1 MSYTHYQWV
10 ILYAEHRML
19 CSLWLTMLVKMFTKF
34 VSLIFE
40 QSFAY
45 VPWRFFSSWH
55 WLPSCPLTHI
65 AEPWSQN
72 KEATKETMTDIHFT
86 VPNIHHLWYSIFF
99 CLSWKMS
106 LLKRR
111 LTPAGIVKAL
121 FGKVHICKLLCELQT
136 FKIINVQKILSVC

>member
-1 MSYTHYQWV
+1 
-10 ILYAEHRML
+10 
-19 CSLWLTMLVKMFTKF
+19 MLVKMFTKF

-72 KEATKETMTDIHFT
+72 KEVTKATMTDIYFT

-99 CLSWKMS
+99 LPQ
-106 LLKRR
+106 LKNVVVEEKAD
-111 LTPAGIVKAL
+111 PCWDSKGI
-121 FGKVHICKLLCELQT
+121 IW
-136 FKIINVQKILSVC
+136 